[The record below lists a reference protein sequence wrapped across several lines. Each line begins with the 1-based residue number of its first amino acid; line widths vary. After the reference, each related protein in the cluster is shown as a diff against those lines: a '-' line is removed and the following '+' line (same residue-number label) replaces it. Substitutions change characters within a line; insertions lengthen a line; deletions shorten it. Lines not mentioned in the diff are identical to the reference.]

1 MFGRRARKQA
11 EQEAL
16 QRMMEEAEA
25 NRRAAR
31 AAEEQ
36 AKVYYD
42 SEIIFDDEP
51 FDIQNDPQDIVMEQA
66 PQANANGFVAL
77 PIHEDKPA
85 T

>member
-42 SEIIFDDEP
+42 S
-51 FDIQNDPQDIVMEQA
+51 
-66 PQANANGFVAL
+66 
-77 PIHEDKPA
+77 
-85 T
+85 